1 MPMTDALPET
11 ANTWT
16 ELWLAQCERDPAA
29 PALLS
34 AVPGQMGLWSRR
46 ELEQRIEAWA
56 RRLRE
61 CGIGAGDSVA
71 VLLPRGPALVSAW
84 LSLQRLGAAFVPLDP
99 AYPAA
104 RQQLILNDAAV
115 VALLSDAEQAE
126 LLPPGVACIDV
137 SAWGEGLPAG
147 ESAAAVL
154 THPEQLAYRL
164 YTSGS
169 TGRPKGVLVGQRGL
183 ATLVRAQAEAF
194 DLGPGDRVL
203 QFASPGFDAAVAETL
218 VSLGA
223 GATLVLAPQAELM
236 PGEALART
244 AQHLAITAMTLP
256 PSALAVMPAD
266 SLATV
271 RSLVLAGEAC
281 PAQLVARWSIGRRMV
296 NAYGPTEATVC
307 ASVSAP
313 LSGALTPPIGYLLP
327 GFEALLLDA
336 EGQVL
341 PGAESGVSGASGELC
356 LGGPALAWGYAGLPG
371 LTAERFVPHPSGR
384 GGERLYRTGDRVRR
398 RDDGQ
403 FEFLGRVDEQ
413 IKLRGFRI
421 EPGEIEAL
429 LGAEA
434 GVAAVK
440 VCLRQLNETQQALV
454 AYVHAHDGAS
464 LDRQALRRALQA
476 RLPAHMVPS
485 HLVLLDPWPAN
496 SHGKLDTQ
504 ALPLPCAADSWAGQE
519 AADDSLPRDERENA
533 LAAVFAEVL
542 GLAEVPCN
550 ASFFDLG
557 GHSLSATRLLSRL
570 RARWPSSADLDLEQ
584 LFDAPSVR
592 ELALLLAGASR

>member
-256 PSALAVMPAD
+256 PSALAVTARRQSGD
-266 SLATV
+266 
-271 RSLVLAGEAC
+271 R
-281 PAQLVARWSIGRRMV
+281 AQPGRCRR
-296 NAYGPTEATVC
+296 G
-307 ASVSAP
+307 
-313 LSGALTPPIGYLLP
+313 
-327 GFEALLLDA
+327 
-336 EGQVL
+336 L
-341 PGAESGVSGASGELC
+341 PGAAGGALVGRAAHGQC
-356 LGGPALAWGYAGLPG
+356 LWADRGHRLRQRQRPLERGADAADWLPV
-371 LTAERFVPHPSGR
+371 AR
-384 GGERLYRTGDRVRR
+384 
-398 RDDGQ
+398 
-403 FEFLGRVDEQ
+403 
-413 IKLRGFRI
+413 LRG
-421 EPGEIEAL
+421 
-429 LGAEA
+429 
-434 GVAAVK
+434 AA
-440 VCLRQLNETQQALV
+440 A
-454 AYVHAHDGAS
+454 
-464 LDRQALRRALQA
+464 
-476 RLPAHMVPS
+476 
-485 HLVLLDPWPAN
+485 
-496 SHGKLDTQ
+496 
-504 ALPLPCAADSWAGQE
+504 
-519 AADDSLPRDERENA
+519 
-533 LAAVFAEVL
+533 
-542 GLAEVPCN
+542 
-550 ASFFDLG
+550 
-557 GHSLSATRLLSRL
+557 
-570 RARWPSSADLDLEQ
+570 
-584 LFDAPSVR
+584 
-592 ELALLLAGASR
+592 